1 MEYPKKILPFF
12 IPLDETAN
20 VNRRF
25 TSEGGESNFD
35 LLQVTDLF

>member
-1 MEYPKKILPFF
+1 MEYPKKILPLF

-20 VNRRF
+20 VNWRF
-25 TSEGGESNFD
+25 ISEGGESNFD